1 MGVAH
6 PTRFAYSMKNS
17 ALLLVLFLVIRAK
30 SQDCPPPTP
39 SQIGSSLRM
48 ALISSAGESTSI
60 SVDLQDYHFTCLA
73 VGARDM
79 YRSLSVA
86 AQYTTTDSGVTSA
99 VQYAQ
104 FQLQCTAGTSGSP
117 NFYQLPSTA
126 PFEGSVS
133 PSLLTTTTR
142 RDCQFC
148 TGVSSPMP
156 GLDTTANCFGE

>member
-1 MGVAH
+1 MRK
-6 PTRFAYSMKNS
+6 TN
-17 ALLLVLFLVIRAK
+17 LLLFVLALFLAIHRTY
-30 SQDCPPPTP
+30 SQQCPLP
-39 SQIGSSLRM
+39 SQSQISSSLRM
-48 ALISSAGESTSI
+48 VLISSGGEGQSVM
-60 SVDLQDYHFTCLA
+60 VDLQDYHFTCLA

-148 TGVSSPMP
+148 TGVSTTMP